1 MTASVFF
8 AVLLAACLHAAW
20 NSMIKGSADKHTS
33 MLAVVIGHVPAALVV
48 LPFAPPVHPDAIPWI
63 LGGVALHLGY
73 QLFLIAG
80 YRAGD
85 LTLVYPIA
93 RGSAPLI
100 VTAVSI
106 GFLGISFT
114 RFELTGVALIALG
127 LASIALVRRAN
138 CTPNPRAVAMALCT
152 GLFIAA
158 YSLVD
163 GIGARVATTALGFW
177 GWAAVGNAIALVVW
191 TMLRQPQSFLNLKSK
206 PRTLL
211 AGFVGGTAS
220 FIAYG
225 LVIWAFTQAPIALVT
240 ALRETSIVFALLIGV
255 GILKE
260 RLDLAKVVSTM
271 LIVLGAI
278 LFRVSKP

>member
-1 MTASVFF
+1 M
-8 AVLLAACLHAAW
+8 
-20 NSMIKGSADKHTS
+20 
-33 MLAVVIGHVPAALVV
+33 
-48 LPFAPPVHPDAIPWI
+48 
-63 LGGVALHLGY
+63 GGVALHFGY

-106 GFLGISFT
+106 GFLGVSFT
-114 RFELTGVALIALG
+114 RLELTGVALIALG
-127 LASIALVRRAN
+127 LAALAIVRGAAGAR
-138 CTPNPRAVAMALCT
+138 NPRAVVMALCT

-158 YSLVD
+158 YSLLD

-177 GWAAVGNAIALVVW
+177 SWAAIGNAIALTVW
-191 TMLRQPQSFLNLKSK
+191 TALMRPRSLTRLRSDRKVIASGLI
-206 PRTLL
+206 
-211 AGFVGGTAS
+211 GGTAS

-240 ALRETSIVFALLIGV
+240 ALRETSIVFAMLIGV

-260 RLDLAKVVSTM
+260 RVDLAKVVSTM
-271 LIVLGAI
+271 ITIAGAI
-278 LFRVSKP
+278 LLRASKS